1 MGRCLFLNLQDL
13 ATEVLSVLELD
24 HSCIL
29 FNIVLGFLFLRE
41 AYITNLR
48 LLACLEP
55 FEKFVVVGGG
65 GCWSRPI
72 LVLSLVPK
80 LNNFGGTVIVSQ
92 LQNRMTAQTA
102 QS

>member
-1 MGRCLFLNLQDL
+1 MNLQDL

-29 FNIVLGFLFLRE
+29 FNIVLGFLFLDLRE

-55 FEKFVVVGGG
+55 FEKFVVGG
-65 GCWSRPI
+65 SDQ
-72 LVLSLVPK
+72 
-80 LNNFGGTVIVSQ
+80 F
-92 LQNRMTAQTA
+92 
-102 QS
+102 